1 MIRGFKKKKSNKIK
15 SFFKGLS
22 LSKNFDIDYDEEL
35 HNHIPNNDLKLKTL
49 KLCPKSTQ
57 TDFKKLSNNSSQT
70 KWESNVRLSEYDVEY
85 FKQLVDNNLKIHQR
99 DILIEN
105 RRLAITR
112 VVYIILLKI
121 SFNFNYFI
129 SKCEFTHL
137 KQQLYNNFIITL
149 SRILTYNIL
158 NNLSF
163 RFSINYLKFNIHSNN
178 LNSHIK
184 NKLPTSNSQ
193 TNSTICNPFNECS
206 FYCTYFCKTLQNLIF
221 CTKFRYFNE
230 IYRNSIRR
238 KYSMKLKSLKEVD
251 KHLHINVTGGGCS
264 GFQYHF
270 NILNGLD
277 NNTVLIYDNDIKIF
291 SNKESI
297 ELIKSCT
304 LDFQEELIGSK
315 FTLDIPNSTRKC
327 SCGNSFEI
335 E

>member
-22 LSKNFDIDYDEEL
+22 LSRNFDIDYDEEL

-57 TDFKKLSNNSSQT
+57 TDFKKFFINS
-70 KWESNVRLSEYDVEY
+70 
-85 FKQLVDNNLKIHQR
+85 
-99 DILIEN
+99 
-105 RRLAITR
+105 
-112 VVYIILLKI
+112 
-121 SFNFNYFI
+121 
-129 SKCEFTHL
+129 
-137 KQQLYNNFIITL
+137 
-149 SRILTYNIL
+149 
-158 NNLSF
+158 
-163 RFSINYLKFNIHSNN
+163 LKFNVVHLNN
-178 LNSHIK
+178 HNSHIK

-206 FYCTYFCKTLQNLIF
+206 FYCTYLCKTIQNLIF

-270 NILNGLD
+270 NLLNGLD